1 MMFHTNSLSTIVSM
15 TLGHGPVIKERSL
28 EKINEYIT
36 HRQVREDEIYSVLQE
51 AYLMHKFDLQNRSHE
66 EKIEKKDKKS
76 TSIFNPE
83 YKYFEDLN
91 SEYRTS
97 WEVMSKVYGSLP
109 IFVKFSAQ
117 KNCLHHLEK
126 MLKEKKIDF
135 LKPDFWKLNDAV
147 RG

>member
-1 MMFHTNSLSTIVSM
+1 MA
-15 TLGHGPVIKERSL
+15 LGHGPVIKERSL
-28 EKINEYIT
+28 ERIDEYIT

-51 AYLMHKFDLQNRSHE
+51 AFLTHKFDEQNKTHD
-66 EKIEKKDKKS
+66 EKMKKKDNNN
-76 TSIFNPE
+76 TSIFNRE

-126 MLKEKKIDF
+126 MRKEKKIDF
-135 LKPDFWKLNDAV
+135 LKPDFWKLHDTG
-147 RG
+147 R